1 MNRKLIELC
10 KQFLLIQ
17 MNHWVLVPVF
27 VALLGL
33 SGYPKPYMLLW
44 FLMSAIPMY
53 LYFVRSK
60 IKNFFFFYLLHLVVP
75 ALWIVLPND
84 NLWLKVLLGF
94 LALFYIIQSICVK
107 VAGKGNSAGAF
118 LPLYAI
124 SIIGLSAVAHD
135 FWGENTWDAAYLTA
149 ALIYLGCYFIHHFIE
164 QYNYFISVNQFS
176 ASNIPELEIFT
187 TGMKQTLTFSAAGL
201 GVLFMTA
208 NLEWFSY
215 IAVNLFR
222 AFLAAVGFIYHLIF
236 GNKQLPSQSAQEEV
250 LETGAEEI
258 LAESENVSPIL
269 EWFWKILE
277 FLVMAALIIA
287 VVCVFIYGIRKGYQ
301 FLRKHFTVSEPKQ
314 EQVMKS
320 GRDIREAIAVDKEEH
335 TGFKLFAFRDNTEK
349 VRKLYKKYILKN
361 KNAIIGES
369 DAHNLDNLT
378 AKECCDKLSA
388 EGLRGVYEKA
398 RYSAVAITA
407 EDIKLLKHMGR

>member
-1 MNRKLIELC
+1 MNRKPIELC

-17 MNHWVLVPVF
+17 MNHWVLVPIF

-44 FLMSAIPMY
+44 LLMSVIPIY

-60 IKNFFFFYLLHLVVP
+60 IKNFFLFYLLHLVVP
-75 ALWIVLPND
+75 VLWIVLPID
-84 NLWLKVLLGF
+84 KLWLKVLLGF
-94 LALFYIIQSICVK
+94 MALFYIISSICVK
-107 VAGKGNSAGAF
+107 VAGKGTSEGAF

-124 SIIGLSAVAHD
+124 STIGLSAFAHD
-135 FWGENTWDAAYLTA
+135 FWGDNSWDAYYLTA
-149 ALIYLGCYFIHHFIE
+149 AFIYLGCYFIHCFIE

-176 ASNIPELEIFT
+176 ASNIPEFEIFT
-187 TGMKQTLTFSAAGL
+187 TGMKQTLMFSAAGL

-208 NLEWFSY
+208 NIEWFSY

-222 AFLAAVGFIYHLIF
+222 ELMATVGFIYNLIF
-236 GNKQLPSQSAQEEV
+236 GNKQMPSQNKQEEV
-250 LETGAEEI
+250 LEIGAEEI
-258 LAESENVSPIL
+258 LAEPENVSPIL

-287 VVCVFIYGIRKGYQ
+287 VVVVIIYSIRKGYQ
-301 FLRKHFTVSEPKQ
+301 FLRKHFTVSGPEQ
-314 EQVMKS
+314 EQVIKS
-320 GRDIREAIAVDKEEH
+320 GRDIREAIAVDKEER
-335 TGFKLFAFRDNTEK
+335 TGFKLFTFRDNTEK

-388 EGLRGVYEKA
+388 EVLCGVYEKT
-398 RYSAVAITA
+398 RYSAAEITA
-407 EDIKLLKHMGR
+407 EDVKLLKQIGR